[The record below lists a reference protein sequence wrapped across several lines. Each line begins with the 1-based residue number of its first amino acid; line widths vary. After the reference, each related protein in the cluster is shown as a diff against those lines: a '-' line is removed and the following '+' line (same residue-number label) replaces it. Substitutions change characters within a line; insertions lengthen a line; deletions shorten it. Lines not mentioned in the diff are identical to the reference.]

1 MKRTLVKILAAGVI
15 LLTFTG
21 CKKTVPLGQGS
32 IENSNLKS
40 SVSRI
45 VTEEV
50 SQVSTKTIKNTG
62 VCDENNYICLAS
74 SSLPKGTIVD
84 TPFGKRGKVYDC
96 GCLSYILDVYV
107 SWY

>member
-32 IENSNLKS
+32 IESSNLKG

-45 VTEEV
+45 VTEEGRN
-50 SQVSTKTIKNTG
+50 KM
-62 VCDENNYICLAS
+62 
-74 SSLPKGTIVD
+74 
-84 TPFGKRGKVYDC
+84 
-96 GCLSYILDVYV
+96 ILH
-107 SWY
+107 